1 MAAERLNPEDL
12 EWLLDQVGIK
22 RESRMRRVL
31 VRRHVDGYTDAAIA
45 AELGITPKSVRE
57 VACRAWAR
65 LERVSEERE
74 RSAYIAQLVAFLQ
87 AREDAGTPPETL
99 RQHAAALLGA
109 MRGKR
114 KKTGKSGGPDPTK
127 AGPVIDLADVM
138 EICARPPQRGEQP
151 VPLGSVDA
159 QRRGPYQGQT
169 TSRRGRP
176 LTEQV

>member
-1 MAAERLNPEDL
+1 MAHERLLIEDI

-87 AREDAGTPPETL
+87 MREEEGIPNATL
-99 RQHAAALLGA
+99 REHAAALLSA

-114 KKTGKSGGPDPTK
+114 KKAGKSGTPDPTK
-127 AGPVIDLADVM
+127 AGPLVTVRDVE
-138 EICARPPQRGEQP
+138 EIVKRRPQQGEQP

-176 LTEQV
+176 LTEQI